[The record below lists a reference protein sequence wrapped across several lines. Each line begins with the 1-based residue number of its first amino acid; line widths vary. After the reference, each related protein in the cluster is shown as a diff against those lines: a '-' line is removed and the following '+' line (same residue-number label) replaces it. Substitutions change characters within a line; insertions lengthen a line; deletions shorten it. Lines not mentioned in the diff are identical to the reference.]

1 MKAGAVLTALLLLL
15 APSALAQDESATP
28 DYSRDT
34 LLRLFADA
42 GNDID
47 DADMRAI
54 RYRLGSVEFRALGTS
69 WRFNYLPIMIPFS
82 GTGAG
87 FNGEI
92 TNTLPDPFM
101 LTNTQIATSPRAW
114 RTQRQKNAEL
124 RRIERTERERMR
136 VVVDVK

>member
-1 MKAGAVLTALLLLL
+1 MRASATLVALLLLL
-15 APSALAQDESATP
+15 AVPATAQEEADP

-42 GNDID
+42 GNETD
-47 DADMRAI
+47 DDDMRAV
-54 RYRLGSVEFRALGTS
+54 RYRFGSVEFRALGTS
-69 WRFNYLPIMIPFS
+69 WRLNYLPIMVPFS
-82 GTGAG
+82 GTGPG

-114 RTQRQKNAEL
+114 RTQRQRNAEL
-124 RRIERTERERMR
+124 RRIDRTERDRARIE
-136 VVVDVK
+136 VKTQ